1 MFKNISYV
9 TVAFIY
15 INILGYFFH
24 AVVSR
29 SLGPVQYGEFMVL
42 YSFMLTVGNI
52 TSLLGAVSIKILVE
66 NFVYRYELLRSLR
79 KLVFFIGTMFA
90 MSICLGSLFL
100 KNFLH
105 VTQLYYFFIIAL
117 SWFGMFMVTVE
128 KSFLQSTNRFHL
140 FAFSSIFELTLRFFA
155 AVLLLFIGLK
165 VGGVLLASTIA
176 LFCTLIFLFY
186 KNKNFFGQKA
196 SLNIT
201 NIIKTSLYISPSGFF
216 VYADDIFIR
225 RIFDWHTA
233 GLFASVSIVGKVLV
247 WLTITILGVYF
258 PEFVKLKNSGKLKNV
273 IFQMFGIVVLAE
285 ILAQLVIFIT
295 GKPLFLLLFGYKFEP
310 AVQFLSYYFW
320 AILPLLFN
328 IVFISIAT
336 ALEKGFYLIYL
347 HLIFYYSGFILI
359 SFNSVYDYFKYIFLI
374 NLIFFTIYACFFRKD
389 VYNKQFKA

>member
-90 MSICLGSLFL
+90 ISICLGSLFL

-128 KSFLQSTNRFHL
+128 KVF
-140 FAFSSIFELTLRFFA
+140 FSQLIDSIFLLSQVFLNLHFVFA

-196 SLNIT
+196 SLNIR

-258 PEFVKLKNSGKLKNV
+258 PEFVKLKNSGKFKNV

-295 GKPLFLLLFGYKFEP
+295 GKPLFLLLFDINLNLQCNF
-310 AVQFLSYYFW
+310 FLTIF
-320 AILPLLFN
+320 
-328 IVFISIAT
+328 
-336 ALEKGFYLIYL
+336 GQFYLC
-347 HLIFYYSGFILI
+347 
-359 SFNSVYDYFKYIFLI
+359 FL
-374 NLIFFTIYACFFRKD
+374 T
-389 VYNKQFKA
+389 

>member
-29 SLGPVQYGEFMVL
+29 NLGPVQYGEFMVL

-52 TSLLGAVSIKILVE
+52 TSLLGAVSIKIVVE

-79 KLVFFIGTMFA
+79 KLAFFIGTMFA
-90 MSICLGSLFL
+90 ISICLGSLFL

-196 SLNIT
+196 SLNIK

-258 PEFVKLKNSGKLKNV
+258 PEFVKLKNSGKFKNV

-310 AVQFLSYYFW
+310 AVQFLPYYFW

-336 ALEKGFYLIYL
+336 ALERGFYLIYL

-389 VYNKQFKA
+389 VYNK